1 MKKIERNVYNH
12 VTAFTNKGWEN
23 DGNFNFTAGVLES
36 ILISALEQLPRGKR
50 DVLLDRLDTVEAKYF
65 TKKEVA

>member
-1 MKKIERNVYNH
+1 MSKERNVYNE
-12 VTAFTNKGWEN
+12 VSEFATRGYAN

-36 ILISALEQLPRGKR
+36 VLISALEQLPKR
-50 DVLLDRLDTVEAKYF
+50 KREVLLDRLVAVDAKYF

>member
-1 MKKIERNVYNH
+1 MVKIDRNVYE
-12 VTAFTNKGWEN
+12 VVSEFANKGYAN

-36 ILISALEQLPRGKR
+36 VLISALEQLPKGKR
-50 DVLLDRLDTVEAKYF
+50 NVLLDRRDYIEAKYF